1 MPMPGLTR
9 GKDNA
14 IGVTIA
20 TPTADGNSGATERR
34 HIPAFIPLTLPYPVG
49 ADGSDATPVTAASGN
64 VANALATATI
74 PAVVGKTA
82 FISGF
87 DIDGGGATAAL
98 LVNPTMTGVISGTKT
113 YTYGAVAGV
122 TLMNQCL
129 RVRFCPPIPAS
140 ALNTAIAVA
149 CPALGA
155 GNTNNTVNAYGFY
168 I

>member
-1 MPMPGLTR
+1 MAMPSLKR

-14 IGVTIA
+14 IGVVLPMT
-20 TPTADGNSGATERR
+20 TGDGGGTEQR
-34 HIPAFIPLTLPYPVG
+34 HIPVVYPLTPAYPVSS
-49 ADGSDATPVTAASGN
+49 DGTDATPVTATSGN
-64 VANALATATI
+64 VANAIATATI

-87 DIDGGGATAAL
+87 TISGAGATAAL
-98 LVNPTMTGVISGTKT
+98 VVNPTVTGIISGTKT
-113 YTYGAVAGV
+113 YTYAAVAGV
-122 TLMNQCL
+122 GLINQVL
-129 RVRFCPPIPAS
+129 DVQFCPPIPAS
-140 ALNTAIAVA
+140 AVNTAIAVA